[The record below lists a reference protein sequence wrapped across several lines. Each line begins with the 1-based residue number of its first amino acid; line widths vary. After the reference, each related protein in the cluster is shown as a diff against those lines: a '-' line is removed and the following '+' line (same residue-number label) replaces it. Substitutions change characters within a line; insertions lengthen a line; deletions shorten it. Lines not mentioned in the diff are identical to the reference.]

1 MLIRPARQGDEQ
13 ALTELL
19 LRSKAHWQYTPEQME
34 AWRPELTITSETIAR
49 EIVFVGETEEGIAGF
64 GSLTP
69 GPTRWV
75 LEHLWVEP
83 RWIGRGIGKGL
94 LTFACQLAADQ
105 GAIEISIDAEPNAEA
120 FYQAFG
126 ATRVGFIAAPIDQ
139 DLFRQRPQL
148 VLRLPKPTSLET

>member
-34 AWRPELTITSETIAR
+34 AWRSELTITSETLAR
-49 EIVFVGETEEGIAGF
+49 EIAFVGEAEEGIAGF
-64 GSLTP
+64 VSLTP
-69 GPTRWV
+69 GSTRWV

-83 RWIGRGIGKGL
+83 RWIGRGIGRRL
-94 LTFACQLAADQ
+94 LAFACQVAADR
-105 GAIEISIDAEPNAEA
+105 GATEISIDAEPNAEA

-126 ATRVGFIAAPIDQ
+126 AMRVGWIAAPIDQ
-139 DLFRQRPQL
+139 NPFRQRPQL
-148 VLRLPKPTSLET
+148 ILQLPRQTDLET